1 MNTETCKLIWITPD
15 AERVIGYCAR
25 VSNPANQDNPDIAK
39 LLAYCI
45 RNKHWS
51 IFEMAC
57 MAIEINTS
65 VPIATQI
72 LRHKSAFFQQFSARF
87 SEVQGF
93 TPVTPR
99 RQDTKNR
106 QNSIDDLSSEDKE
119 WFTQG
124 LRELE
129 EKAQG
134 FYKEA
139 LGRGVAKECARFVL
153 PQSAATRM
161 YMQATIRT
169 WIHYIELRSGN
180 GTQKEH
186 QEVALEAKRI
196 FVQQLPVIA
205 AALGWE

>member
-1 MNTETCKLIWITPD
+1 MSEEICKLVWITPE
-15 AERVIGYCAR
+15 AERFIGYCAR
-25 VSNPANQDNPDIAK
+25 VSNPANQDNPEVAK
-39 LLAYCI
+39 LLSYCI

-57 MAIEINTS
+57 MAVEINTT
-65 VPIATQI
+65 VPIAAQI

-87 SEVQGF
+87 AEVQGF
-93 TPVTPR
+93 TKVTPR

-106 QNSIDDLSSEDKE
+106 QNSIDDLSPEDKI
-119 WFTQG
+119 WFDQG
-124 LRELE
+124 LQSLQEQ
-129 EKAQG
+129 AQR

-139 LGRGVAKECARFVL
+139 LERGVAKECARFAL
-153 PQSAATRM
+153 PQSASTRM

-169 WIHYIELRSGN
+169 WIHYIDLRTGN

-186 QEVALEAKRI
+186 QEVALAIKRI
-196 FVQQLPVIA
+196 FVAQLPVIA